1 LNALNIPEGSVIVTA
16 GGRVLTEGVDYTVD
30 YNLGRVKILNQG
42 ILEAQTPIKVQLE
55 SNSLFGFQSKSL
67 VGAHFNYEINKD
79 FNVGA
84 TVMNLTEKPL
94 TQKVN
99 IGDEPVSNTVLGTD
113 ISFRREAPFL
123 TKMVDFLPVI
133 STKEKSTI
141 TAYGEFAY
149 LIPGTQRAISKEGI
163 SYIDGFEG
171 SQSAIDIKQFQ
182 TWRLASIPQGQ
193 PDLFPEST
201 IKAGTQSGFNRSH
214 LAWYQV
220 DASTFYQDA
229 GITPDHI
236 QDNAEILE
244 NSQMR
249 QLKQNELFP
258 QQQPPQG
265 TLNNIPVLDLAY
277 YPKERGP
284 YNYDTTTSK
293 IETDGTFNN
302 PEDRWAGI
310 MRALTTT
317 NFETANIQFIQFWML
332 DPFNNDATDSLTKN
346 MSGGDLYF
354 NLGNI
359 SEDVLPDSRK
369 SFENGLPTSGVY
381 DPLVYD
387 TTAWSVISNQQV
399 IVNAFDNNTASREF
413 QDVGLDGLGNNDEKS
428 YFNSFMNWVNG
439 SSMTATAKAQLNAD
453 PSSDNYTYYRD
464 DRADQQEYDIITSL

>member
-1 LNALNIPEGSVIVTA
+1 M
-16 GGRVLTEGVDYTVD
+16 
-30 YNLGRVKILNQG
+30 NQG
-42 ILEAQTPIKVQLE
+42 ILEAQTPIKVSLE

-67 VGAHFNYEINKD
+67 VGAHFNYEVNKD
-79 FNVGA
+79 FNIGA

-99 IGDEPVSNTVLGTD
+99 TGDEPVSNTVLGTD
-113 ISFRREAPFL
+113 ISYRTDAPFL
-123 TKMVDFLPVI
+123 TKLVDFLPII
-133 STKEKSTI
+133 STKEKSSI

-171 SQSAIDIKQFQ
+171 SQSAIDIKQIQ
-182 TWRLASIPQGQ
+182 SWRLASIPQGQ
-193 PDLFPEST
+193 PGLFPEAS
-201 IKAGTQSGFNRSH
+201 IKAGTRSGFNRAH

-220 DASTFYQDA
+220 DQSTFYQTTNT
-229 GITPDHI
+229 TPDHI
-236 QDNAEILE
+236 KDNEAIRE

-258 QQQPPQG
+258 QLQPPVG

-277 YPKERGP
+277 YPAERGP
-284 YNYDTTTSK
+284 YNYDTTEAN
-293 IETDGTFNN
+293 INADGFFNN

-332 DPFNNDATDSLTKN
+332 DPFNNDATDTLTKN

-369 SFENGLPTSGVY
+369 SFENGLPVGPSFDPSDY
-381 DPLVYD
+381 DS
-387 TTAWSVISNQQV
+387 TAWSVVSNEQV
-399 IVNAFDNNTASREF
+399 IVNAFDNNTSSRVY
-413 QDVGLDGLGNNDEKS
+413 QDVGLD
-428 YFNSFMNWVNG
+428 
-439 SSMTATAKAQLNAD
+439 
-453 PSSDNYTYYRD
+453 
-464 DRADQQEYDIITSL
+464 